1 MKMKYNGIADAA
13 ARFVEKEQLKNRSLW
28 KLTADQFAN
37 CPDDGD
43 LGWRGEYWGKLM
55 RGACETY
62 LYTRDEELY
71 EILTESV
78 DQLLFL
84 SGWGRQNF
92 HIQQRS
98 RIPGMGYVGQEICTY
113 GADQLL

>member
-43 LGWRGEYWGKLM
+43 LGWRGEY
-55 RGACETY
+55 
-62 LYTRDEELY
+62 
-71 EILTESV
+71 
-78 DQLLFL
+78 
-84 SGWGRQNF
+84 
-92 HIQQRS
+92 
-98 RIPGMGYVGQEICTY
+98 
-113 GADQLL
+113 

>member
-37 CPDDGD
+37 CPDDED

-92 HIQQRS
+92 PHTAKKQNS
-98 RIPGMGYVGQEICTY
+98 RDGIC
-113 GADQLL
+113 GAGNMYLWG

>member
-1 MKMKYNGIADAA
+1 MKYNGIADAA

-37 CPDDGD
+37 CPDDGI
-43 LGWRGEYWGKLM
+43 LAGEGNTGGSLCVVHVRPTSIPGMKNYVKFSQSLW
-55 RGACETY
+55 
-62 LYTRDEELY
+62 
-71 EILTESV
+71 ISF
-78 DQLLFL
+78 FL

>member
-78 DQLLFL
+78 D
-84 SGWGRQNF
+84 
-92 HIQQRS
+92 
-98 RIPGMGYVGQEICTY
+98 
-113 GADQLL
+113 